1 MSSNPMVAE
10 LNRLIADKLAAGESL
25 YLPEVGTL
33 MVKRV
38 AARRLSRT
46 EVVPPQRVVEFQ
58 HTPEGANLVELLTE
72 AAATTPES
80 AAEIYQRWLS
90 HTLAEGVLTIEG
102 VGVLRHKS
110 FTPDKEFDARLN
122 PQGKHP
128 VVMPRRRHRSKDWTL
143 IFGIAAVVMALGIG
157 LYAYFVLYKDK
168 PSTAPTVAALPMPEK
183 QQPDT
188 MALAT
193 THTAKTEPA
202 PVAPKAPETFER
214 LTSGHYYV
222 VLGVYSTPENAIR
235 AAREAMEQEPKMQP
249 SLYYFGQKYLVAAFT
264 SADQAECESVRRA
277 NAEKFPS
284 LWLYRAR

>member
-38 AARRLSRT
+38 AARRLSHT
-46 EVVPPQRVVEFQ
+46 EVVPPQRVVDFQ
-58 HTPEGANLVELLTE
+58 HTPEGVNLVELLTE
-72 AAATTPES
+72 VAATTPES
-80 AAEIYQRWLS
+80 AGEIYQRWLS

-122 PQGKHP
+122 PQGKRP
-128 VVMPRRRHRSKDWTL
+128 VVMPRRRHSKDWTL
-143 IFGIAAVVMALGIG
+143 ILGIAAVVMALGIG

-193 THTAKTEPA
+193 THTATAEPA
-202 PVAPKAPETFER
+202 PAAPKAPETIER

-222 VLGVYSTPENAIR
+222 VLGVYSTPENAVR
-235 AAREAMEQEPKMQP
+235 AAREAMEQEPQMQP

-264 SADQAECESVRRA
+264 SADQAECDAVRRSHG
-277 NAEKFPS
+277 EKFPS